1 MYIFTGNI
9 KLLWNTQYFQTFVIS
24 IFEYTIFIYLNVF
37 INPKKWL
44 VILQTELR
52 LVDAIL
58 IKTNLKLKSKSHK
71 FYLIHSKYECIT
83 HQAYWSLRLKHIFKP
98 YTEYSKTRLV

>member
-9 KLLWNTQYFQTFVIS
+9 ELLLNTQYFQTFVIS

-37 INPKKWL
+37 IYPKKWL

-52 LVDAIL
+52 LVDAIF
-58 IKTNLKLKSKSHK
+58 N
-71 FYLIHSKYECIT
+71 
-83 HQAYWSLRLKHIFKP
+83 
-98 YTEYSKTRLV
+98 